1 MSGKIIKLNYEINET
16 LKTYNDILEN
26 PILIKSVNQENE
38 ENLFDFNVPSLSPG
52 TLLYL
57 ENSNIYFLNISQKVH
72 LVNVFIKIPFYDN
85 IITP

>member
-1 MSGKIIKLNYEINET
+1 MCKRFYLFLSGKIIKLNYEINET

-52 TLLYL
+52 TFYIIYSILHGQF
-57 ENSNIYFLNISQKVH
+57 NIYIF
-72 LVNVFIKIPFYDN
+72 P
-85 IITP
+85 